1 MRRVDEWR
9 SLASL
14 AAADRLQPSQIAAVA
29 ARLAR
34 FHAEAPEAPAE
45 RRDVR
50 ILVETLDENLSTL
63 REAGRGILGAERLD
77 AADTFT
83 RCFLAARRGELE
95 ARARAGLVRDCHG
108 DLRAEHVIV
117 PSRDDLYVYDCVE
130 FNPALRQI
138 DVAAD
143 IAFLVMDLAR
153 LGAEDSARKL
163 IEDYRLAGGDPGDD
177 PLVAFFAAYRA
188 WVRAKVSCLRAH
200 ELADG
205 DPERTGQEAEAR
217 ELLALGHR
225 FAWRARRPL
234 LLVISGVSG
243 SGKTTL
249 ARRLAELGGWPHI
262 SSDVTRKRLVGLR
275 PTERGDERLYSPELT
290 ARTYGEMG
298 RLAGEELARHGGAI
312 VDATFH
318 RGAERAAFRGGLGDH
333 RASVLSV
340 ECTAP
345 LDVLLARARARELQ
359 RDRVSDAGAAVIRRQ
374 LAELEPVR
382 EGSGVTRM
390 ELSTDAAPDRLVTQ
404 VEAFIDRS
412 IWPAVATR
420 AAGEPD

>member
-1 MRRVDEWR
+1 
-9 SLASL
+9 
-14 AAADRLQPSQIAAVA
+14 
-29 ARLAR
+29 
-34 FHAEAPEAPAE
+34 
-45 RRDVR
+45 
-50 ILVETLDENLSTL
+50 
-63 REAGRGILGAERLD
+63 
-77 AADTFT
+77 
-83 RCFLAARRGELE
+83 
-95 ARARAGLVRDCHG
+95 
-108 DLRAEHVIV
+108 
-117 PSRDDLYVYDCVE
+117 
-130 FNPALRQI
+130 
-138 DVAAD
+138 
-143 IAFLVMDLAR
+143 
-153 LGAEDSARKL
+153 
-163 IEDYRLAGGDPGDD
+163 
-177 PLVAFFAAYRA
+177 
-188 WVRAKVSCLRAH
+188 VRAKVSCLRAL
-200 ELADG
+200 ELAHG
-205 DPERTGQEAEAR
+205 GPERPTQEAEAR

-374 LAELEPVR
+374 LAELEPVG